1 MLCYVMLCYVATPE
15 RVKGKGG
22 NRNGGGGES
31 GVDSNR
37 CVQGYRGPAVSG
49 KQKPDDITEL

>member
-1 MLCYVMLCYVATPE
+1 MLWYVATPE

-22 NRNGGGGES
+22 NRVGGGGES
-31 GVDSNR
+31 GGDSNR
-37 CVQGYRGPAVSG
+37 CVQGYRGTAVSG